1 MSNLFLN
8 KNINIT
14 AVKQKKMRMMN
25 IRTKEND

>member
-14 AVKQKKMRMMN
+14 AVKQKKEAN
-25 IRTKEND
+25 NEYTN